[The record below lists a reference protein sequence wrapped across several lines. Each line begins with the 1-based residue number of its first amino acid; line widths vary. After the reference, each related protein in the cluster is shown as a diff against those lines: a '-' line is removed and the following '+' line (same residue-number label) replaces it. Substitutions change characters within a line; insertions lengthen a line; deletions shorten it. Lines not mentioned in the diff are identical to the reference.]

1 MGARQRLNSL
11 YFTGILIIA
20 AVCGVVADSW
30 GIFAGV
36 TIVLAAILIHGGNI
50 RPNPTF
56 RKPRRFR
63 RR

>member
-20 AVCGVVADSW
+20 AVCGVAADSW
-30 GIFAGV
+30 GMFAGV

-50 RPNPTF
+50 RPNPT
-56 RKPRRFR
+56 RKSRRFR
-63 RR
+63 RC

>member
-20 AVCGVVADSW
+20 TVCGMAADSW

-36 TIVLAAILIHGGNI
+36 AIVLAAILIHGGNI
-50 RPNPTF
+50 RPNP
-56 RKPRRFR
+56 RKSRRFR

>member
-11 YFTGILIIA
+11 YITGILIVA
-20 AVCGVVADSW
+20 TVCGVVTDSG

-50 RPNPTF
+50 RPSPS
-56 RKPRRFR
+56 PRRPRQSR

>member
-20 AVCGVVADSW
+20 AVCGVAGDSW
-30 GIFAGV
+30 GMFASV

-50 RPNPTF
+50 RPNSSP
-56 RKPRRFR
+56 RNPRRFR